1 MTSSC
6 NCPISWPT
14 QTLFSVMS
22 RSRPWDVAENV
33 NQNLQGNAFCEW
45 RPILIIVSITNH
57 DLCVLVDTRG
67 SELNKFRYSSRGHTF
82 ENDSW
87 INYLYI
93 NKQTNKQKEKNRGM
107 CSFLFNKGY
116 IFKAKDRAFSECRTK
131 VEKRN
136 PERVRWA
143 HLEWWCSKCLF
154 HQIQ

>member
-33 NQNLQGNAFCEW
+33 NQNLQENAFCEC

-57 DLCVLVDTRG
+57 DLYVLVDTRG
-67 SELNKFRYSSRGHTF
+67 SELNKFRYSSRGHSF

-93 NKQTNKQKEKNRGM
+93 NILTNKQTNKQTKRKKMGVCVLSCLIKDIYLRPKTELFLSAGLRRKKEIPSG
-107 CSFLFNKGY
+107 
-116 IFKAKDRAFSECRTK
+116 
-131 VEKRN
+131 
-136 PERVRWA
+136 
-143 HLEWWCSKCLF
+143 
-154 HQIQ
+154 